1 MSIFYHSTRSNEQ
14 LVTSKQA
21 ILRGIAPDGGLYVRD
36 GLSDLGID
44 LDQVCSQDFR
54 ATSRLVLGKLLPD
67 YTEAEIA
74 SCVEGAYGEQ

>member
-1 MSIFYHSTRSNEQ
+1 MIVRETDIPGTKPRLRGVAKVSIFYHSTRSNEQ

-44 LDQVCSQDFR
+44 LDLS
-54 ATSRLVLGKLLPD
+54 L
-67 YTEAEIA
+67 IHI
-74 SCVEGAYGEQ
+74 